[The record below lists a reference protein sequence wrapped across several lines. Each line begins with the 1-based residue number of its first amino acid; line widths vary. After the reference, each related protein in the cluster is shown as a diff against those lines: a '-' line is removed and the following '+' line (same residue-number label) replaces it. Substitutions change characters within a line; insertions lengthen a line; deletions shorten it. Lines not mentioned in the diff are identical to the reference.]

1 MFKKTVYVM
10 SCFVFVMALY
20 GCATIVHGTQTKV
33 LLSSE
38 PAGATA
44 IVGNKKVITPAT
56 VTLKNN
62 ESYQVIFKKDGYG
75 DAYYSIDREMS
86 GWVWGNI
93 LVGGIIGLIIDNT
106 SGGAYKLVPTE
117 VNVILESKN

>member
-1 MFKKTVYVM
+1 MFKKMVALGVCVAFITVM
-10 SCFVFVMALY
+10 Y

-44 IVGNKKVITPAT
+44 VVGNKTVVTPAT
-56 VTLKNN
+56 VTLKNS
-62 ESYQVIFKKDGYG
+62 ESYQVIFKKDGYE
-75 DAYYSIDREMS
+75 DAYYNIDREMS

-93 LVGGIIGLIIDNT
+93 VFGGIICLIIYNT
-106 SGGAYKLVPTE
+106 SGGAYKLTPTE
-117 VNVILESKN
+117 VNVTLKTK

>member
-1 MFKKTVYVM
+1 MFKKTVCIVV
-10 SCFVFVMALY
+10 CIAFVTTLY

-44 IVGNKKVITPAT
+44 IVGNRKVITPAT
-56 VTLKNN
+56 VTLKNS
-62 ESYQVIFKKDGYG
+62 ESYQAIFKKDGYE
-75 DAYYSIDREMS
+75 DAYYNIDREMS
-86 GWVWGNI
+86 GWVWGNV
-93 LVGGIIGLIIDNT
+93 LLGGIIGLIIDNT

-117 VNVILESKN
+117 VNVMLLPKK